1 MSKLLLS
8 QMQILAAMCICLSS
22 ASFSVNKAITATVI
36 FAFQK
41 NADDQMKM
49 TLEEASWLRK
59 RKAILA
65 LRLRVHF
72 KPKGI
77 FQAQRKK
84 VLSYYEQLFYNDSPW
99 KTAY

>member
-22 ASFSVNKAITATVI
+22 ASFSVNKAITAAVI

-77 FQAQRKK
+77 FPAQRNK
-84 VLSYYEQLFYNDSPW
+84 VLSYCEELFYNDSPG

>member
-22 ASFSVNKAITATVI
+22 ASFSVNKAITAAVI

-72 KPKGI
+72 KQKYVT
-77 FQAQRKK
+77 FSAT
-84 VLSYYEQLFYNDSPW
+84 LFSPFHPLL
-99 KTAY
+99 K

>member
-22 ASFSVNKAITATVI
+22 ASFSVNKAITAAVI

-41 NADDQMKM
+41 NADDQLKM

-59 RKAILA
+59 GKAILA

-72 KPKGI
+72 KNIPSTEEESFK
-77 FQAQRKK
+77 
-84 VLSYYEQLFYNDSPW
+84 LL
-99 KTAY
+99 

>member
-1 MSKLLLS
+1 MSKLLLSNS

-22 ASFSVNKAITATVI
+22 ASFSVNKAITAAVI

-41 NADDQMKM
+41 NADDHMKM

-72 KPKGI
+72 KPNGTIPSTEEESFK
-77 FQAQRKK
+77 
-84 VLSYYEQLFYNDSPW
+84 LL
-99 KTAY
+99 